1 MENAPATL
9 GKHIETNL
17 AIVLAAIDRYFA
29 KWVFESRKNF
39 REIHGAISDR
49 LGALG
54 WIPIELHAWSMSKV

>member
-17 AIVLAAIDRYFA
+17 AIVLAAIYRYFA

-54 WIPIELHAWSMSKV
+54 RIPIELHAWSMSKV